1 MGANASH
8 AVASVLPEWILPTQ
22 AHDAVLVNEEYDVE
36 IKTVTPAEF
45 HTQTSATPS
54 VTPATPSVTPKTTT
68 VVNTGAPRSNARAK
82 KRKHIDMSEDEAR
95 PVFSTEYHGQ
105 PRANKRACTVMP
117 TITEEC

>member
-22 AHDAVLVNEEYDVE
+22 AHDAVLVNEEYAVE
-36 IKTVTPAEF
+36 IKTVTAAEF
-45 HTQTSATPS
+45 HTH
-54 VTPATPSVTPKTTT
+54 TPATPSVTPKTTT
-68 VVNTGAPRSNARAK
+68 VVNTGAPRSNATGK